1 MNDDPDAQFFVDH
14 PDRKTHIREP
24 RKDLHVDAQR
34 AVRYLDECELQF
46 RALGMHDRKRRRILL
61 TRVDFVGDPLPDNCV
76 FKIPFLAFAD
86 ETIEDRDGVLL
97 PIINDIMLKE
107 AAR

>member
-14 PDRKTHIREP
+14 PDRKTHIRAP
-24 RKDLHVDAQR
+24 RKVLTTDVQR

-46 RALGMHDRKRRRILL
+46 RSLGAHDRKRRRILL
-61 TRVDFVGDPLPDNCV
+61 TRVDFVGDPLPDNRV

-86 ETIEDRDGVLL
+86 ETIEDRDDVLL
-97 PIINDIMLKE
+97 PIVNDIMLKE